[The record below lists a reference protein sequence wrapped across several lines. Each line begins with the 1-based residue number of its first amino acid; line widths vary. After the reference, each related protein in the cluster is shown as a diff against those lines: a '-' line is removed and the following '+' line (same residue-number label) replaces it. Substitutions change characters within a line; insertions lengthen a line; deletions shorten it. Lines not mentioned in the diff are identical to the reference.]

1 MDEVYLKEAVEK
13 YRATA
18 AENGEKFD
26 IRLFITGVSKR
37 ASQLGKG
44 FRKLVQLPPDDHTPL
59 LDVALMEVAQGKVVI
74 KHGDYEAY
82 ENSMDQATEIT
93 GVDV

>member
-1 MDEVYLKEAVEK
+1 MNEAYLKEAVEK

-18 AENGEKFD
+18 AADGEKFD

-44 FRKLVQLPPDDHTPL
+44 YRKLVRLPADDHTPL
-59 LDVALMEVAQGKVVI
+59 LDVALLEVAQGLVVI
-74 KHGDYEAY
+74 KHGDYQAY
-82 ENSMDQATEIT
+82 ENAMEQDTEIT